1 MNRFSDKEKQL
12 FWNLK
17 FHAILSAIFSQLI
30 LTLNC
35 DSAMVSS

>member
-1 MNRFSDKEKQL
+1 MSRFSDKEKR

-17 FHAILSAIFSQLI
+17 FRAVLPTIFSQLT

-35 DSAMVSS
+35 SSAMVSS